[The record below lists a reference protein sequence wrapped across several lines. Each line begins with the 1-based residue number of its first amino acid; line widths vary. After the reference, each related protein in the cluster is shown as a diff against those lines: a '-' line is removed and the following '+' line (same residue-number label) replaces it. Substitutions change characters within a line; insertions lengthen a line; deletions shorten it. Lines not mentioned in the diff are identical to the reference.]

1 MIESYKPLTENQKEL
16 INQWIGT
23 DARLIAK
30 GDILVFK
37 DTDKWEMSLDE
48 MNEMQQALSKVFPNQ
63 TVVILPMNMEIE
75 IFKEV

>member
-23 DARLIAK
+23 DVRLISK

-48 MNEMQQALSKVFPNQ
+48 MSEMQKALSNIFPNQ

>member
-63 TVVILPMNMEIE
+63 TVVILPMDMEIE

>member
-48 MNEMQQALSKVFPNQ
+48 MNEMQLALSKVFPNQ